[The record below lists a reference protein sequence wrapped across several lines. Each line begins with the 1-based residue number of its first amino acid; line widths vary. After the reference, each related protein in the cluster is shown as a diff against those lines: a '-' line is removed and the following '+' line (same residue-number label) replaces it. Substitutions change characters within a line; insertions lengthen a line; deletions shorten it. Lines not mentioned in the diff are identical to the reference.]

1 VFAAWNR
8 GATGAGVTVAV
19 VDTGIDRDQPDLD
32 ANISPLSTDVVI
44 GRNTPQGDNR
54 HGTRVAGVVGAEF
67 NNFGTIGVAYRST
80 ILSIRADVSN
90 CTDPDRTTCFRS
102 SDLARA
108 LDYAVANGAKVINLS
123 LGGEDPLSPTFEAA
137 LLRAVQAGVVIAA
150 ASGND
155 AAANP
160 SWPGR
165 YASDPRFLGGV
176 IVVGSH
182 DVSNVISSFTSRA
195 GVSADRFISA
205 PGDQV
210 ITDCD
215 GSACWRVSGTSFAA
229 PHVAGALAL
238 LLQAFPNLT
247 GRQAIDILLGTARDA
262 GDTGTD
268 TTYGRGLLDIERAF
282 QPVGTTSTPQAAG
295 TAVRIAEVPGSH
307 VGGAF
312 GGALSGGGEALT
324 TVAYD
329 SYDRLFSV
337 NLGGLLRP
345 APRRS
350 FQPETPEPVQTAT
363 VSGETAFGARLALTA
378 AVPAPEDREALRRDT
393 PFRAPWLGSEPRREA
408 LATIEGGR
416 LAFAAWQGQG
426 GARAPFATGAGDGFA
441 ALAQADHAL
450 RGALDL
456 GRFSLIAETG
466 GGDRPAPLRRAE
478 EDAARYSRA
487 GLAWQAD
494 ARLTLNLSA
503 GRLDERLGPLGGYF
517 PSTSDFAMPASTDFG
532 AVGWSLA
539 AGRGLVLDGELG
551 ASRTRIRDGLLSL
564 AEPASGST
572 WRVGVAG
579 PCPALLPACDSL
591 RLELSQPLRI
601 EDGTFEVELADVP
614 LEYFDP
620 VTFSVRRL
628 SASPDGR
635 QIDLSLSSLHRTGPD
650 SVLFLRAVLIRD
662 EGHRRDADP
671 GLALLASW
679 RRGF

>member
-1 VFAAWNR
+1 
-8 GATGAGVTVAV
+8 V
-19 VDTGIDRDQPDLD
+19 VDTGIDRNQADLD
-32 ANISPLSTDVVI
+32 ANISSLSTDIVI
-44 GRNTPQGDNR
+44 GRNTPEGASR
-54 HGTRVAGVVGAEF
+54 HGTRVAGVIAAEF
-67 NNFGTIGVAYRST
+67 NGFGTIGVAYNST
-80 ILSIRADVSN
+80 ILSIRADISD
-90 CTDPDRTTCFRS
+90 CSEPDRTTCFRS

-123 LGGEDPLSPTFEAA
+123 LGGDGALSSAFEAA
-137 LLRAVQAGVVIAA
+137 LLRAVEAGVVIAA

-155 AAANP
+155 AEANP
-160 SWPGR
+160 GFPGR

-182 DVSNVISSFTSRA
+182 DVSNNISSFTNRA

-215 GSACWRVSGTSFAA
+215 GTNCWRVSGTSFAA

-247 GRQAIDILLGTARDA
+247 GRQAVDILLTTARDA
-262 GDTGTD
+262 GDAGTD

-295 TAVRIAEVPGSH
+295 TAVRVAEVPGSH

-324 TVAYD
+324 TVAHD
-329 SYDRLFSV
+329 SYDRLFIV
-337 NLGGLLRP
+337 NLGGVLRA

-350 FQPETPEPVQTAT
+350 FQPETPEPMHTAT
-363 VSGETAFGARLALTA
+363 VSGETAFGTRLALTA
-378 AVPAPEDREALRRDT
+378 AVPVPEDREALRRDT
-393 PFRAPWLGSEPRREA
+393 PFRAPWLGSETRREA
-408 LATIEGGR
+408 LATIAGGR
-416 LAFAAWQGQG
+416 LALAAWQGEG
-426 GARAPFATGAGDGFA
+426 GTRAPFSAGAGDGFA

-450 RGALDL
+450 RGAVDL
-456 GRFSLIAETG
+456 GRFSLTAETG
-466 GGDRPAPLRRAE
+466 GGDRPVPLRRAE

-494 ARLTLNLSA
+494 EHLTLSLSA

-532 AVGWSLA
+532 ALGWRLE
-539 AGRGLVLDGELG
+539 AGRGLTLEGEVG
-551 ASRTRIRDGLLSL
+551 ASRTQIRDGLLTL
-564 AEPASGST
+564 ADPALGST
-572 WRVGVAG
+572 WRVGLSGTCASW
-579 PCPALLPACDSL
+579 LPGCRSL

-635 QIDLSLSSLHRTGPD
+635 QIDLSLSSLHRTGPG
-650 SVLFLRAVLIRD
+650 SALSLRAVLIRD

-671 GLALLASW
+671 TFALLASW

>member
-1 VFAAWNR
+1 M
-8 GATGAGVTVAV
+8 
-19 VDTGIDRDQPDLD
+19 VDTGIDADQTDLD
-32 ANISPLSTDVVI
+32 ANISPRSTDIVV
-44 GRNTPQGDNR
+44 GRNTPEGSSR
-54 HGTRVAGVVGAEF
+54 HGTRVAGVIGAEF
-67 NNFGTIGVAYRST
+67 NGFGTIGVAYNST
-80 ILSIRADVSN
+80 ILSIRADVSD
-90 CTDPDRTTCFRS
+90 CTEPDRTTCFRS
-102 SDLARA
+102 GDLARA

-123 LGGEDPLSPTFEAA
+123 LGGDGPLGGTFEAA

-155 AAANP
+155 AEANP

-165 YASDPRFLGGV
+165 YASDPRFLGGI

-182 DVSNVISSFTSRA
+182 DAANVISDFTSRA

-205 PGDQV
+205 PGDEV

-215 GSACWRVSGTSFAA
+215 GTSCWRVSGTSFAA

-247 GRQAIDILLGTARDA
+247 GRQAIDILLTTARDA

-282 QPVGTTSTPQAAG
+282 QPVGTTATPTAAG

-307 VGGAF
+307 IGPAF
-312 GGALSGGGEALT
+312 GAALSGEALT
-324 TVAYD
+324 TIAYD
-329 SYDRLFSV
+329 SYDRLFTV
-337 NLGGLLRP
+337 DLGGLLRP

-363 VSGETAFGARLALTA
+363 VSGETAFGTRLALTA
-378 AVPAPEDREALRRDT
+378 AVPVPEDREALRRDT
-393 PFRAPWLGSEPRREA
+393 PFRAPWLGSETRREA

-456 GRFSLIAETG
+456 GRFSLTAETG
-466 GGDRPAPLRRAE
+466 GGDRPVPLRRAE

-487 GLAWQAD
+487 GLAWRVDEA
-494 ARLTLNLSA
+494 LTLNLSA

-532 AVGWSLA
+532 AVGWRLD
-539 AGRGLVLDGELG
+539 AGRGLTLDGELG

-564 AEPASGST
+564 AEPALGST
-572 WRVGVAG
+572 WRIGLSGA
-579 PCPALLPACDSL
+579 CPAWLPGCASL

-614 LEYFDP
+614 LDYFDP

-628 SASPDGR
+628 SAAPDGR
-635 QIDLSLSSLHRTGPD
+635 QIDLSLSTLHRTGPD
-650 SVLFLRAVLIRD
+650 SALSLRAVLIRD
-662 EGHRRDADP
+662 EGHRRDADAS
-671 GLALLASW
+671 LALLASW